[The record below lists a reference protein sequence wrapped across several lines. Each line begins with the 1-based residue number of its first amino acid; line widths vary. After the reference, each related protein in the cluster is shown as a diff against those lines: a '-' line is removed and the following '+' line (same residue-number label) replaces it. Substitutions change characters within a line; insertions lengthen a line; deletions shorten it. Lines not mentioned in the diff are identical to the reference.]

1 MIETI
6 KRFEQKKFQIDGG
19 TGSIGKS
26 LIDASSFLLSNKF
39 HEVIKSINIP
49 NIRYLDEKISFL
61 HLESINGPFLD
72 PKRWI
77 SFSQNLVYWKVTLI
91 KAASPSS
98 LWNLSPFVAHLP
110 FVCLY
115 ATIMYDG
122 AILCWNFKINTMID
136 SQCKVSADK
145 YMSKRTRLLEL
156 FIVRNSSV
164 NKSIEHILTSS
175 RISSKVWNGT
185 STLDWRIASHSLR
198 HNFQL
203 MYSMCVCVCAWVDK
217 AVKLDEKS
225 IWFVSV
231 LIAINFKEK
240 HAKLAQKI
248 FSTSHKMNWKTILR
262 SSLFMCN
269 AFCTKRD
276 ARTLTHKPT
285 MCEREL
291 SSGERA
297 SRSTWMCAVCFTL
310 PSEYRYT

>member
-1 MIETI
+1 MRASNHNSQCTSNECQWKISSNHFDIWHLYRFWYIYWLIHSKVQVSNANSFVLWLSKYKLIETI
-6 KRFEQKKFQIDGG
+6 KRFEQKKFEIDGG

-39 HEVIKSINIP
+39 YEVIKSINIP

-156 FIVRNSSV
+156 FIVRSSSV

-175 RISSKVWNGT
+175 QISSKVWNGT

-203 MYSMCVCVCAWVDK
+203 MYSMCVCVCMSW
-217 AVKLDEKS
+217 
-225 IWFVSV
+225 
-231 LIAINFKEK
+231 
-240 HAKLAQKI
+240 
-248 FSTSHKMNWKTILR
+248 
-262 SSLFMCN
+262 
-269 AFCTKRD
+269 
-276 ARTLTHKPT
+276 
-285 MCEREL
+285 
-291 SSGERA
+291 
-297 SRSTWMCAVCFTL
+297 
-310 PSEYRYT
+310 